1 MDLENSM
8 STCVDCGRPGA
19 SILVSLPNYGDPIT
33 YVCAECAKYVPLRV
47 WMPSREVATDG

>member
-1 MDLENSM
+1 MDLEHSM
-8 STCVDCGRPGA
+8 STCTDCGRPGA